1 MNEQEIFDLLA
12 KELETFIY
20 SKDNLVKSSTGD
32 GRGESSESEE
42 NFRTALKKHLE
53 ENSLFRAV
61 PAPPRYWYDIA
72 IYYEDFFIP
81 VNIKLTDKK
90 QADNVSSKLGLF
102 YALTGIR
109 PENVKGINY
118 WKSYNEKL
126 AENYDST
133 CNTDYYFIIYDK
145 NTENICI
152 NSLKRIN
159 KLTPNGNNLPFQCNW
174 GDHENRSYS
183 TRNKEE
189 QCKYLMDIYIQS
201 WKKRI
206 NLEAVAPLFDW
217 EELCGE

>member
-12 KELETFIY
+12 KELKHFIY
-20 SKDNLVKSSTGD
+20 SKDNLIKSNTGD
-32 GRGESSESEE
+32 GRGESSESEAD
-42 NFRTALKKHLE
+42 FCKALKNYLE
-53 ENSLFRAV
+53 ENSLFRV
-61 PAPPRYWYDIA
+61 EVAPPRYWYDVV
-72 IYYEDFFIP
+72 IYYEDFFLPIN
-81 VNIKLTDKK
+81 VKLTDGK

-118 WKSYNEKL
+118 WKSYNEML
-126 AENYDST
+126 VENYNSA
-133 CNTDYYFIIYDK
+133 CNADYYFIVYNK
-145 NTENICI
+145 NTENILV

-174 GDHENRSYS
+174 GDRENWSYS
-183 TRNKEE
+183 TRTKED
-189 QCKYLMDIYIQS
+189 QCNYLMNIYIQS

-217 EELCGE
+217 EELCSE